1 MVRHSARMV
10 ADKKQNKN
18 MKTKLNGVEIETT
31 EAKIAAVRFFCVFC
45 GDGGSTRKPV
55 QRIANCNG
63 LIRCE
68 YCGQFPHETVAA
80 KIAKLLA

>member
-1 MVRHSARMV
+1 
-10 ADKKQNKN
+10 

-31 EAKIAAVRFFCVFC
+31 EAKILAVRFFCVYC

-55 QRIANCNG
+55 QRISNCNG

-68 YCGQFPHETVAA
+68 YCGQLPHETVIA
-80 KIAKLLA
+80 KIAKLLT